1 MKYFLFILTVILYFG
16 CRKDSISSPG
26 SVTTIINL
34 NDTSEVGVGQTV
46 GLTSGE
52 LVFRFDSVIN
62 DSRCPIGVECV
73 WQGNAS
79 IHLTFPDRVDT
90 LDTIFKQVLTHGNYR
105 IIFID
110 LLPYPV
116 WQRSTDK
123 NSYRAKLKVTQ

>member
-1 MKYFLFILTVILYFG
+1 MKYVSFILIVVIYFG
-16 CRKDSISSPG
+16 CKKDSVASPEN
-26 SVTTIINL
+26 STKIIRL
-34 NDTSEVGVGQTV
+34 NDTSDVGVGQTAE
-46 GLTSGE
+46 LANGE

-62 DSRCPIGVECV
+62 DSRCPIGVECF

-90 LDTIFKQVLTHGNYR
+90 LDTIFKQVLTYGNYK

-110 LLPYPV
+110 LVPYPI
-116 WQRSTDK
+116 WQQAIDK